1 MVDPKLLLIK
11 LLNYGFGNN
20 AAKLL
25 SDYFSNREMQTRL
38 NDILSAFIGLIL
50 GVPQGSI
57 LGPLLFTIFIND
69 IAAALKEVLVKLFA
83 DDTTLVLAHSNL
95 KTLLSM
101 FKKVILMLNEWC
113 KHNRLYINWS
123 KTFNM
128 FITNKR
134 VVVPDF
140 LEIEDAKICTT
151 KKFKLLGIHLDDK
164 LQFIDHLAN
173 VCLSVNKRHN

>member
-25 SDYFSNREMQTRL
+25 SDYFSNRKMQTRL
-38 NDILSAFIGLIL
+38 DDMLSAFIGLIL

-101 FKKVILMLNEWC
+101 FKKVILILNEWC

-140 LEIEDAKICTT
+140 LEIEDAKI
-151 KKFKLLGIHLDDK
+151 
-164 LQFIDHLAN
+164 
-173 VCLSVNKRHN
+173 